1 MGYSTLM
8 VQMELGRSNAAPLG
22 VARDLAG
29 RLQVSVIGIAC
40 AQPIQ
45 TAVMADGFY
54 SGDIVREDTE
64 CIEQEGRTAEAEFRK
79 AMTDPA
85 KTLDWSMAVTTSALS
100 ERIASATGTADL
112 LVVGVDQK
120 GDEFSHP
127 SRRVDVDDLVMQTGR
142 PVLVVPFGVEKFEFR
157 SALVAWKNSRE
168 ARRALTDALPLL
180 RLMDKV
186 VIAEIADVSVQGP
199 AQAGLDKMV
208 GWLAK
213 HGVTAVP
220 RLVLA
225 AGFDSDRLITLAD
238 DVGAE
243 LIVAGAYGHSRFR
256 EWVLGGVTRDLLRH
270 GGRCLLLS
278 H

>member
-8 VQMELGRSNAAPLG
+8 VQLELGRSNASPLG
-22 VARDLAG
+22 VAHILAK
-29 RLQVSVIGIAC
+29 RLHASVTGVAS

-54 SGDIVREDTE
+54 AGDIVREDSQW
-64 CIEQEGRTAEAEFRK
+64 IEEEAKAAEAEFHQEMHGHPEGLSWN
-79 AMTDPA
+79 MT
-85 KTLDWSMAVTTSALS
+85 VTRYPLS
-100 ERIASATGTADL
+100 ERIASAAGTADL
-112 LVVGVDQK
+112 VVVGVDQK
-120 GDEFSHP
+120 GDGLSHP

-142 PVLVVPFGVEKFEFR
+142 PVLVVPLGVETFDFR
-157 SALVAWKNSRE
+157 CALVAWKESRE

-180 RLMDKV
+180 RLMDRV
-186 VIAEIADVSVQGP
+186 VIAEIADASVQGV
-199 AQAGLDKMV
+199 AQAGLDRMV
-208 GWLAK
+208 AWLAR

-225 AGFDSDRLITLAD
+225 AGFDSDRLITLAEEA
-238 DVGAE
+238 GAD

-256 EWVLGGVTRDLLRH
+256 EWVLGGVTRELLHH